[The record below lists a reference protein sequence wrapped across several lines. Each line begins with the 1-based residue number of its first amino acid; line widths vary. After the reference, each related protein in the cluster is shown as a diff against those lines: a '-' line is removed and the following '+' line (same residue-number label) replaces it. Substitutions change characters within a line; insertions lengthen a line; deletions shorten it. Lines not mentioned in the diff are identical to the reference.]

1 MECENGVLL
10 VDEPTVSACAGRFD
24 RVPIAWRLPWDGT
37 DPVDWYAKLAATA
50 PASFLLES
58 DGRGRYTFFG
68 RGGALVVGKD
78 NVLTV
83 TGGGMAA
90 RRRGNLLERLREV
103 FAARR
108 APTLP
113 GLPPFFGGFVGY
125 VAYDAAR
132 AIERLPARAVDD
144 LALPEVYLM
153 EAREVVAVDHE
164 ARAVYLIVCADPA
177 QRGEWAAAR
186 ERLERLAACL
196 DGPAAGRERLLE
208 AWRPA
213 DAPPAP
219 RYSFTRAG
227 FEAAVRRVQD
237 YIAAGDVFQ
246 VNLSVRR
253 SQPLEVPPFAVYCA
267 LRRLNPSPYMGY
279 LRFPDLE
286 IVCGSPELLLRVT
299 GEEVATRPI
308 AGTRRRGRTPEEDEA
323 LARELLASEK
333 ERAEHVMLVD
343 LQRNDLG
350 RVAAYGTVRVDELM
364 TVERYSHVMHLVSH
378 VRGRRRPDADEID
391 CLRAVFPGGTITGA
405 PKVRTMEIIE
415 ELEPVRRGP
424 YTGSIGWFGYQGNM
438 TLNIVIRTLVA
449 KDGWAHVQAGAGI
462 VIDSQPA
469 AEYEECVNKAQALWQ
484 AVEESRAE
492 VSTRGG

>member
-1 MECENGVLL
+1 MEREDGVRL
-10 VDEPTVSACAGRFD
+10 VDEPTDSLYAGRFT
-24 RVPIAWRLPWDGT
+24 RVPVAWRLPWDGT
-37 DPVDWYAKLAATA
+37 DPLEWYGRLAAGA
-50 PASFLLES
+50 PASFLLDS
-58 DGRGRYTFFG
+58 GGRGRYTFFG
-68 RGGALVVGKD
+68 RGEVLVVGKGD
-78 NVLTV
+78 ALTV
-83 TGGGMAA
+83 TRGGVVA
-90 RRRGNLLERLREV
+90 RCRGNLLDRLREV
-103 FAARR
+103 LAARR
-108 APTLP
+108 APTCP
-113 GLPPFFGGFVGY
+113 ELPPFFGGFVGY
-125 VAYDAAR
+125 VAYDVAR
-132 AIERLPARAVDD
+132 AIERLPARAADD

-164 ARAVYLIVCADPA
+164 ARAVYLIVCVNPA
-177 QRGEWAAAR
+177 EPGGGAAAR
-186 ERLERLAACL
+186 ERLERLAARL
-196 DGPAAGRERLLE
+196 ERPAAADALHS
-208 AWRPA
+208 WRPA
-213 DAPPAP
+213 DATSEV
-219 RYSFTRAG
+219 RHSFTRDG

-253 SQPLEVPPFAVYCA
+253 SQPLDVPPFAVYRT

-286 IVCGSPELLLRVT
+286 IVCGSPELLVRVT

-350 RVAAYGTVRVDELM
+350 RVAVYGTVRVDELM
-364 TVERYSHVMHLVSH
+364 VIERYSHVMHLVSH
-378 VRGRRRPDADEID
+378 VRGRRRPDADLVD

-424 YTGSIGWFGYQGNM
+424 YTGSIGWFGYQGDM

-469 AEYEECVNKAQALWQ
+469 AEYEECLNKARALWQ

-492 VSTRGG
+492 VRARGG

>member
-1 MECENGVLL
+1 MGVGL
-10 VDEPTVSACAGRFD
+10 VDETPVDLDAGRFD
-24 RVPIAWRLPWDGT
+24 CVPVVWRLPWDGT
-37 DPVDWYAKLAATA
+37 DPLVWYERLAADA
-50 PASFLLES
+50 PASFFLES
-58 DGRGRYTFFG
+58 GSRGRYTFFG
-68 RGGALVVGKD
+68 CGASLVVGKGD
-78 NVLTV
+78 VLAV
-83 TGGGMAA
+83 TRGGKAA
-90 RRRGNLLERLREV
+90 RWRGNLLARLREV
-103 FAARR
+103 LAARR
-108 APTLP
+108 APRWP

-164 ARAVYLIVCADPA
+164 ARDVYLIVCADPVEP
-177 QRGEWAAAR
+177 GGWTAAR
-186 ERLERLAACL
+186 KRLERLAARL
-196 DGPAAGRERLLE
+196 ERPVAADALY

-213 DAPPAP
+213 AKAPEP

-253 SQPLEVPPFAVYCA
+253 SQPLEVPPYAVYRV

-286 IVCGSPELLLRVT
+286 IVCGSPELLVRVT
-299 GEEVATRPI
+299 GEELATRPI
-308 AGTRRRGRTPEEDEA
+308 AGTRRRGSTSEEDEA
-323 LARELLASEK
+323 LERELLANEK
-333 ERAEHVMLVD
+333 ERAEHAMLVD
-343 LQRNDLG
+343 LVRNDLG
-350 RVAAYGTVRVDELM
+350 RVAVYGTVRVDELM
-364 TVERYSHVMHLVSH
+364 VVERYSHVMHLVSH
-378 VRGRRRPDADEID
+378 VRGRRRTDADAVD
-391 CLRAVFPGGTITGA
+391 VLRAVFPGGTITGA

-415 ELEPVRRGP
+415 ELEPFRRGP
-424 YTGSIGWFGYQGNM
+424 YTGSIGWFGYQGDM

-469 AEYEECVNKAQALWQ
+469 AEYEECLNKAQALWQ

-492 VSTRGG
+492 VGRRGG

>member
-1 MECENGVLL
+1 MEREHGVLL
-10 VDEPTVSACAGRFD
+10 VDKPTVSLFAGRFA
-24 RVPIAWRLPWDGT
+24 RVPVVWRLPWDGT
-37 DPVDWYAKLAATA
+37 DPLEGYKRLAADA
-50 PASFLLES
+50 PASFFLES
-58 DGRGRYTFFG
+58 GGRGRYTFFG
-68 RGGALVVGKD
+68 RGEALVVGKGD
-78 NVLTV
+78 ALKV
-83 TGGGMAA
+83 TRGEVVA
-90 RRRGNLLERLREV
+90 RCYGNLFDRLREIL
-103 FAARR
+103 AARR
-108 APTLP
+108 APAWP
-113 GLPPFFGGFVGY
+113 ELPPFFGGFVGY
-125 VAYDAAR
+125 VAYDAVR
-132 AIERLPARAVDD
+132 AFERLPARAVDD

-164 ARAVYLIVCADPA
+164 ARAVYLIVCVDPA
-177 QRGEWAAAR
+177 EPGGWAAACER
-186 ERLERLAACL
+186 LARLAARLERPAAPDAL
-196 DGPAAGRERLLE
+196 LSWRPAAGRSE
-208 AWRPA
+208 ARH
-213 DAPPAP
+213 
-219 RYSFTRAG
+219 SFTRDD
-227 FEAAVRRVQD
+227 FEAAVRRVQA

-253 SQPLEVPPFAVYCA
+253 SQPLDVPPFAVYRT

-279 LRFPDLE
+279 LRFPELE
-286 IVCGSPELLLRVT
+286 IVCGSPELLVRVT

-323 LARELLASEK
+323 LARDLLVSEK

-350 RVAAYGTVRVDELM
+350 RVSVYGTVSVDELM
-364 TVERYSHVMHLVSH
+364 VIERYSHVMHLVSH
-378 VRGRRRPDADEID
+378 VRGRRRPDADLID

-405 PKVRTMEIIE
+405 PKVRTMEIID

-424 YTGSIGWFGYQGNM
+424 YTGSIGWFGYQGDM

-469 AEYEECVNKAQALWQ
+469 AEYEECLNKAQALWQ

-492 VSTRGG
+492 VCARGG